1 MAVSLKKINEQVIV
15 ITGATSGVGL
25 VTARQAAQRGAKLVL
40 AARNEPA
47 LKQLAAE
54 LTGRGAEVVHV
65 VADVGDEKQV
75 RAIAEAAVMRFGGFD
90 TWINNAGVSIYGR
103 AEDVP
108 LADQKRLFDT
118 NFWGVVN
125 GSLVAVEHLRKGGGA
140 LINIGS
146 EVSDV
151 AVPLQGIYSASKH
164 AVKGFTDA
172 LRLELEHDNAP
183 VSVTLVKPAG
193 LDTPYLPH
201 AKNYLEVEPRLA
213 PPVYAPEIA
222 ASAILYAAQR
232 PRRDVYVGGAAK
244 FASAT
249 NRFAPRTTDWL
260 LRKTM
265 FWMQRTDRPARPRN
279 ENALYDA
286 RGDLQE
292 RHGADTRVREWSLY
306 TGASIHPRIT
316 GAVMLGLL
324 FAAGYWITSQPPRR
338 RSLVPS
344 LW

>member
-25 VTARQAAQRGAKLVL
+25 VTARQAARRGARLVI
-40 AARNEPA
+40 AARNEAA

-65 VADVGDEKQV
+65 VADVGDESQV
-75 RAIAEAAVMRFGGFD
+75 RSIAHAAVMRFGGFD

-103 AEDVP
+103 TEDIP

-125 GSLVAVEHLRKGGGA
+125 GSLVAVEHLKQRGGA

-146 EVSDV
+146 ELSDV
-151 AVPLQGIYSASKH
+151 AAPLQGIYSASKH

-172 LRLELEHDNAP
+172 LRLELEHAGAP
-183 VSVTLVKPAG
+183 VSVTLVKPAA

-201 AKNYLEVEPRLA
+201 ARNYLEVEPRMA
-213 PPVYAPEIA
+213 PPVYAPEVA

-232 PRRDVYVGGAAK
+232 PRRDVYVGGASK
-244 FASAT
+244 LASASS
-249 NRFAPRTTDWL
+249 RFAPRTTDWL
-260 LRKTM
+260 LKKTM
-265 FWMQRTDRPARPRN
+265 FWMQRTDRPAGN
-279 ENALYDA
+279 GSDGLYEPA
-286 RGDLQE
+286 GSLRE
-292 RHGADTRVREWSLY
+292 RHGSKTRVREWSAY
-306 TGASIHPRIT
+306 TQAATHPRVT
-316 GAVMLGLL
+316 AAVMLGLL
-324 FAAGYWITSQPPRR
+324 FAAGYWLTSRPAERR
-338 RSLVPS
+338 VRRYSLT
-344 LW
+344 

>member
-1 MAVSLKKINEQVIV
+1 MPVSLKKINEQVIV

-25 VTARQAAQRGAKLVL
+25 VTARQAAQRGARLVL

-54 LTGRGAEVVHV
+54 LTGRGIEVVHV
-65 VADVGDEKQV
+65 VADVGDDAQV
-75 RAIAEAAVMRFGGFD
+75 RAIAQAAVLRFGGFD

-103 AEDVP
+103 TEDIP
-108 LADQKRLFDT
+108 LADQRRLFDT

-125 GSLVAVEHLRKGGGA
+125 GSLVAVEHLKQRGGA

-146 EVSDV
+146 ELSDV
-151 AVPLQGIYSASKH
+151 AAPLQGIYSASKH

-172 LRLELEHDNAP
+172 LRLELEHAGAP
-183 VSVTLVKPAG
+183 VSVTLVKPAA

-201 AKNYLEVEPRLA
+201 ARNYLEVEPRLA
-213 PPVYAPEIA
+213 PPVYAPEVA

-244 FASAT
+244 FASASS
-249 NRFAPRTTDWL
+249 RFAPRTTDWL

-265 FWMQRTDRPARPRN
+265 FWMQRTDRPARNEGGDGLYEGAGNLRERN
-279 ENALYDA
+279 
-286 RGDLQE
+286 GSKM
-292 RHGADTRVREWSLY
+292 RVHEWSAY
-306 TGASIHPRIT
+306 TQAAIHPRVTAAI
-316 GAVMLGLL
+316 MLGLL
-324 FAAGYWITSQPPRR
+324 FAAGYWITSRPPQRPVRR
-338 RSLVPS
+338 LSPI
-344 LW
+344 